1 MVKNV
6 KKTEKVLF
14 QEKTEGK
21 LNLVLIEAWSKELE
35 EDHFTGE
42 PLNDWRTAGGEYSYC
57 VVITFSKMSSSVIQ
71 LHSAGRWAENPVIDK
86 LQLL

>member
-42 PLNDWRTAGGEYSYC
+42 PLNDRRTAGGEYSYC

-71 LHSAGRWAENPVIDK
+71 LHSGRWAENPVIDK

>member
-1 MVKNV
+1 M
-6 KKTEKVLF
+6 LF

-21 LNLVLIEAWSKELE
+21 LNLVLIEAWSEELE

-42 PLNDWRTAGGEYSYC
+42 RLNDWRTAGGEDSDC
-57 VVITFSKMSSSVIQ
+57 EVITFSKTSSSLIQ
-71 LHSAGRWAENPVIDK
+71 LHSDGRWAENPVLDK